1 MDSDIWTWT
10 LSQSGLVPLY
20 DTLIIFD
27 MINWYTW
34 CKVDTQFVKIIQA
47 CLWDLYFLFSR
58 PYVEIFEIP
67 RLLILRYLTTTCLLF
82 KCYIWKLFSI
92 FWSSLILKFIPFM
105 QLYTYFYRLSNTF
118 VNTSSFLTYLGI
130 LCCTQNFSVSQLV
143 NLILL
148 IYKHL
153 SNESLNKSS
162 QTLMLIWRINP
173 TSSLTP

>member
-1 MDSDIWTWT
+1 
-10 LSQSGLVPLY
+10 
-20 DTLIIFD
+20 

-58 PYVEIFEIP
+58 PYVEMFEIP

-82 KCYIWKLFSI
+82 NGYIWKLFSI

-105 QLYTYFYRLSNTF
+105 QLYTYLYRLSNTF

-130 LCCTQNFSVSQLV
+130 LCCTQNFSVSQLLK
-143 NLILL
+143 LILL

-153 SNESLNKSS
+153 SISHRRRSCLYEELTLLLRLHPNKCWKIIDLSITT
-162 QTLMLIWRINP
+162 QV
-173 TSSLTP
+173 